1 MPTALF
7 LVCGILLAL
16 LHREQT
22 GVGQKVDTSLLG
34 SGIWVNGPDV
44 QAALIS
50 GRDVPRQSR
59 RTKTNPLHNIYETK
73 DHRWLQL
80 AMPQT
85 DPYWPGL
92 CHSIGRD
99 DLKDDP
105 RFDSHEKRCLNST
118 VLISILDEAIAGKTL
133 EELAPRFEEEDI
145 VWGLGST
152 IAEVAKD
159 NQVLENEYIRD
170 MDHPAIGHPLKM
182 VACPIKLSNIPR
194 RDLKPAPQLG
204 EHTEEIL
211 LELGYSWDKIS
222 ELKECKVIP

>member
-1 MPTALF
+1 M
-7 LVCGILLAL
+7 
-16 LHREQT
+16 
-22 GVGQKVDTSLLG
+22 
-34 SGIWVNGPDV
+34 
-44 QAALIS
+44 
-50 GRDVPRQSR
+50 
-59 RTKTNPLHNIYETK
+59 
-73 DHRWLQL
+73 